1 MHDANEIILFSA
13 LGVAFAAGLIVL
25 ARWAHKKVVHFAAYA
40 LLAVSFLY
48 VGFAM
53 RSDAP
58 GTWMGIEL
66 TGVAIYGS
74 LAGLSFV
81 ASPWFAVAGLL
92 LHPFWAISFHYL
104 GTGAAFTA
112 APFALANAGFDVALG
127 LWVAFEIWKSGAEA
141 KTKPDAGAPK
151 LKKGRAQ

>member
-1 MHDANEIILFSA
+1 MQNATEIILFAA
-13 LGVAFAAGLIVL
+13 LGVAFAIGLVVL
-25 ARWAHKKVVHFAAYA
+25 ARWAKKNVVHIAAYA

-53 RSDAP
+53 RSETP
-58 GTWMGIEL
+58 GAWVGIEM
-66 TGVAIYGS
+66 TGVAVYGS
-74 LAGLSFV
+74 LAGLSFI

-92 LHPFWAISFHYL
+92 LHPFWAIAFHYL

-127 LWVAFEIWKSGAEA
+127 LWIAFEIWRSRA
-141 KTKPDAGAPK
+141 KIDQKANAPK
-151 LKKGRAQ
+151 LKKGRA